1 MSFQA
6 SFFVEHK
13 SEYLNNILDS
23 RISRRPHFRYNECES
38 ELMMSSSKITKNT
51 TKAQKTWNKA
61 LETTKA
67 IKYEEQ
73 NDISKSLFN
82 INNSLTILTTHT
94 EGEGFLIR

>member
-13 SEYLNNILDS
+13 SEYLKNILDS
-23 RISRRPHFRYNECES
+23 RISRRPHFHYNECES
-38 ELMMSSSKITKNT
+38 ELMMSSSKIT
-51 TKAQKTWNKA
+51 AQKTWNKV

-94 EGEGFLIR
+94 EGEGFLLR